1 MKRPVTVTL
10 VAVLQVLAAVVV
22 AVTAFDLIA
31 DAFELAKAGVATG
44 VDAALTAQ
52 GVVDI
57 DPGMPAQSTF
67 VAGVLLL
74 ALAFGR
80 LIAVAYLVQGRRW
93 ARTVLTVLI
102 AVSLAGGLSFLFQG
116 FILRTTL
123 LVAVDLVLLALLYD
137 RRTGDFIAS
146 RSQPAPCGNGLAD
159 SVVER

>member
-10 VAVLQVLAAVVV
+10 VAVLQAVAAVVA

-31 DAFELAKAGVATG
+31 DAFELAQVGVSTG
-44 VDAALTAQ
+44 IDAALTAQ

-67 VAGVLLL
+67 AAGILLL
-74 ALAFGR
+74 ALAVVR
-80 LIAVAYLVQGRRW
+80 VLAVGYLLRGRRW

-116 FILRTTL
+116 FVLRTTL
-123 LVAVDLVLLALLYD
+123 LVAVDLVLVALLFD
-137 RRTGDFIAS
+137 RRTSEFIDA
-146 RSQPAPCGNGLAD
+146 RSAAGNGVAPK
-159 SVVER
+159 VVER